1 VNYIDHNVDR
11 HPIGGAEAMQ
21 IVRRFHTLY
30 AKIGGK
36 IVRWDQGGSAI
47 PEADLRHAFVHED
60 GQLRIP
66 VLAVGGVIVRGFDEP
81 TYRTVLTSHGIQHAP
96 LC

>member
-1 VNYIDHNVDR
+1 
-11 HPIGGAEAMQ
+11 MQ

-30 AKIGGK
+30 AKIGGT

-81 TYRTVLTSHGIQHAP
+81 TYMTVLTSHGIHHA
-96 LC
+96 LFC